1 MDTVKI
7 SKAIYTL
14 VFIIAITFA
23 SLVYCFYSISTSS
36 AELMAVSDNRYH
48 SYLLADELRQSSDD
62 LTRLARTY
70 AVTGDPE
77 YEREYLGVLDIRD
90 GKAPRPE
97 GYHRIYWDFIA
108 AGMPSPRGSGEAI
121 ALAELMRKV
130 GFSNEEFGRLN
141 QAKDNSDGLVQL
153 EAKAMNAI
161 KGKFANNQG
170 DYTVVGAPD
179 LELARNLLH
188 SKEYHKLKGQVMK
201 PLDDFLGMV
210 EDRTKQSVLVAN
222 ERLTFFQTLFVGILL
237 TLIAEIALLIWLGRR
252 QQLAQL
258 GCSPTVLEQVLNEVA
273 GGNLAI
279 AIPSAPANS
288 ALDRVNVMNQQL
300 KGLIGQVLGT
310 TQQLQTAIAQVSQ
323 VVESTSQR
331 ATKQNEMTDM
341 VATAVHEMGLTVQEI
356 ARNAV
361 SAASASEGARSEAQE
376 AGVIVSTSST
386 HIEQMADEIGNAA
399 NSVTELASQ
408 IATIDKVL
416 AVIHGISKQTNLLA
430 LNAAIEAAR
439 AGELGRGFAVVA
451 DEVRT
456 LAGRTQTS
464 TDEIQQMIQALKQ
477 GADAAVAS
485 MGKGQAATGT
495 GVEASQQT
503 NQLLAGISS
512 QIEHISD
519 MNQQVATATEEQS
532 SVTEEINRTV
542 QGIADLANSTSTD
555 VQGCLKDCLKLRELS
570 DNLTKHMMSFRV

>member
-1 MDTVKI
+1 MDTVKT

-23 SLVYCFYSISTSS
+23 SLVYSFYSISNSS
-36 AELMAVSDNRYH
+36 TELMAVNDNRYH

-77 YEREYLGVLDIRD
+77 YEREYQGVLDIRD

-108 AGMPSPRGSGEAI
+108 AGMPPPKASGEAI
-121 ALAELMRKV
+121 ALTELMRKT
-130 GFSNEEFGRLN
+130 GFSNDEFGRLK
-141 QAKDNSDGLVQL
+141 QAQDNSDGLVQL
-153 EAKAMNAI
+153 EIKAMNAV
-161 KGKFANNQG
+161 KGKFANSHG
-170 DYTVVGAPD
+170 DYTVAGAPD
-179 LELARNLLH
+179 LELARKILH

-222 ERLTFFQTLFVGILL
+222 ERLTFFQTLFVGILI
-237 TLIAEIALLIWLGRR
+237 TLVAEIALLIWLGRR

-258 GCSPTVLEQVLNEVA
+258 GCSSTVLEQVLNEVA

-288 ALDRVNVMNQQL
+288 ALGRVNVMSQQL

-310 TQQLQTAIAQVSQ
+310 TQQLHTAIAQVSQ
-323 VVESTSQR
+323 VVENTSQR

-376 AGVIVSTSST
+376 AGVIVSTSSK

-477 GADAAVAS
+477 GADAAVES

-503 NQLLAGISS
+503 NQLLAGIST
-512 QIEHISD
+512 QIDHISD